1 MPQFLEWITSNLFIV
16 VIIAGAL
23 ISVFGKKNAKPNGGG
38 EPFGGRGASRQGQGN
53 PARRTQTTNGER
65 QSPFSGA
72 PTDQRNVRS
81 NRNSDSQERGQQM
94 ERTNLDQASRQLKG
108 EVEKRLREQRSM
120 QRREH
125 NVENASR
132 QIERA
137 ASGSRRNSST
147 PNNSTS
153 IHTAPAVH
161 TATASSL
168 MSNPTADELRK
179 GVLWAEVLGS
189 PRARKPYSSGRR

>member
-38 EPFGGRGASRQGQGN
+38 EPFGGRGASPQRQGN
-53 PARRTQTTNGER
+53 PTRRVQPTDGER
-65 QSPFSGA
+65 QSPFNGA
-72 PTDQRNVRS
+72 PTNSPQNNESRR
-81 NRNSDSQERGQQM
+81 SDSRRSGM
-94 ERTNLDQASRQLKG
+94 NTERTNLEEASRQMHA
-108 EVEKRLREQRSM
+108 EIEKRLREQRSM
-120 QRREH
+120 QRGERS
-125 NVENASR
+125 VANATR
-132 QIERA
+132 QIERV
-137 ASGSRRNSST
+137 ASGPRRDSSK
-147 PNNSTS
+147 PKNSTS
-153 IHTAPAVH
+153 SHTDLSVQ